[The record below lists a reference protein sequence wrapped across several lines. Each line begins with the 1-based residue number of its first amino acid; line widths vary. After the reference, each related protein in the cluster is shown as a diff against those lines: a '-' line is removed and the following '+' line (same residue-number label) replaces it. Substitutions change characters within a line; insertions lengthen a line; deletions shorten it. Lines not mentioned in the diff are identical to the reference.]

1 MNKKRYRFFGGLVTA
16 QAKWLNKMADQGF
29 RLARTEKLLY
39 EFQPCRPGQYR
50 YCVEFIGEK
59 SQAEA
64 AEYRDFLHDMGYRTF
79 FKNINLNYS
88 AGKVVVRPWADKG
101 GRISTSATTFDRELL
116 IVEKEN
122 DGKPFELHTT
132 YEDKLRYLKTARKP
146 AAYLFVMMAL
156 LTVLCRSW
164 VSGVFALLALAI
176 LVRYQIVLARLRKQA
191 SLEEW

>member
-1 MNKKRYRFFGGLVTA
+1 MNKKCYRFFGGLVTA
-16 QAKWLNKMADQGF
+16 QAKWLNKMSDQGF

-64 AEYRDFLHDMGYRTF
+64 AEYRVFLHDMGYRTF

-88 AGKVVVRPWADKG
+88 VGKVVVRPWANQG
-101 GRISTSATTFDRELL
+101 GRVSTNATTFNRELL

-132 YEDKLRYLKTARKP
+132 YEDKERYYKTARRP
-146 AAYLFVMMAL
+146 VLYLFAVMAL
-156 LTVLCRSW
+156 LPIIIH
-164 VSGVFALLALAI
+164 VSYTHMKLPTNTYV
-176 LVRYQIVLARLRKQA
+176 
-191 SLEEW
+191 